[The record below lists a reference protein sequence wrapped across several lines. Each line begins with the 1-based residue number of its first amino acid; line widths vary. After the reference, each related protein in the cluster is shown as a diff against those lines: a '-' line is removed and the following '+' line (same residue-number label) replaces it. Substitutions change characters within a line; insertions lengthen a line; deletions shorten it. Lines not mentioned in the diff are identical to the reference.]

1 MSERLRHVKKSIE
14 LTDPSTIVQTTK
26 NIRWLQIAAP
36 FVVSLLVGA
45 MLGAMLGGL
54 FYGANADPTSG
65 DFKFVLSQALGIV
78 LGLVA
83 GYLWSRQVALSGPPE
98 EVVTVGMS
106 MLRKYH
112 TNHAKTGQD
121 AEAAQ
126 YKLGADYLKT
136 LKIGK

>member
-1 MSERLRHVKKSIE
+1 VKKSIE
-14 LTDPSTIVQTTK
+14 LADVSTIVQTTK

-36 FVVSLLVGA
+36 FALSLVVGA

-54 FYGANADPTSG
+54 VYGNNSDPTSG
-65 DFKFVLSQALGIV
+65 DGKFVVAQVLGIV
-78 LGLVA
+78 VGLVV

-112 TNHAKTGQD
+112 SNHAKTGED

-126 YKLGADYLKT
+126 YKLGAEYLKT